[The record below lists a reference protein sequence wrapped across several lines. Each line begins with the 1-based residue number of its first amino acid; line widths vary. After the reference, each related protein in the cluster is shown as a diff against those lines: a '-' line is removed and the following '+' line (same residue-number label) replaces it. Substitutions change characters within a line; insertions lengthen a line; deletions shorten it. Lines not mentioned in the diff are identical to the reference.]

1 MMSTLLPCIS
11 THAAAQIYSADRG
24 ALTQCLNASHTRN
37 HCVGIVADA
46 CIKAT
51 SGDSQVDD
59 AKACAVRERG
69 VWAERLQASL
79 TIVNDRFPALRLA
92 MADAQANWLKS
103 VEGLCPQFDDIDPGM
118 YEGGGEYCRLQ
129 EVGRRA
135 LIIECMGSSR
145 DTNGSAE
152 TCIDRLAGHCE
163 LAKGEDETV
172 CAAREL
178 ADSKRRLEV
187 AVRKTRDLSGLQSY
201 WLTSRETL
209 CPLFAVIDPGTDR
222 VGSNR
227 CRQLETSG
235 RAHVLER
242 LAEAAE
248 EH

>member
-1 MMSTLLPCIS
+1 MMSMLLPCIS
-11 THAAAQIYSADRG
+11 THAAAQMSSADRG
-24 ALTQCLNASHTRN
+24 AITQCLNASHTRN
-37 HCVGIVADA
+37 HCVGVVADA
-46 CIKAT
+46 CINAT
-51 SGDSQVDD
+51 SGDSQAED

-79 TIVNDRFPALRLA
+79 TIVNGRFPALRLA
-92 MADAQANWLKS
+92 MADAQAKWLNS
-103 VEGLCPQFDDIDPGM
+103 MEGLCPQFDDIDPGM

-152 TCIDRLAGHCE
+152 TCIDSLAGHCE

-178 ADSKRRLEV
+178 ADSNRRLQA
-187 AVRKTRDLSGLQSY
+187 AVGKTRDLSGLQSY
-201 WLTSRETL
+201 WLASRETL
-209 CPLFAVIDPGTDR
+209 CPLFAVIDPGTDH